1 MRFRIRLSAA
11 CLFIFLLSLACSAAA
26 AIDLEMAQEA
36 FATATRIEPADEQAP
51 AMAAYAGDQLLGY
64 VFETDDIAPI
74 PAYSGKPVNLLVALD
89 LDGYIRVARVLYHD
103 EPILLVGIP
112 EQRLQE
118 FAAAHVGAHA
128 GERIR
133 LGARREENERNVDA
147 ISGAT
152 VTVMVVNE
160 TIMRS
165 ARKVAAANG
174 LIAAEHEQ
182 PAATVRPE
190 VFSQKDWATLTGDG
204 SIRHL
209 RLTYGQVDEAFAGIA
224 EASGHAD
231 PTDTFID
238 LYYTYLNA
246 PTVGRNLLGERQF
259 ERLMAELEPAEHA
272 IAVMAMGDYSF
283 KGSGYVRGGIFDR
296 IQLNQHDRVINFRDL
311 DHERLSDV
319 YAAGIPTFS
328 EMDIF
333 IVREE
338 AEFDP
343 GASWQAELL
352 VRRATGPLTSEF
364 ISFSGDYLIPD
375 AYVERPEPV
384 EPEPMWVQAWR
395 AKTFQIVV
403 LGIGLAVLTLVL
415 LFQDTLVR
423 YSRLTWW
430 IRHGFLVYTVVFIG
444 WYALA
449 QLSVVNIFTFVHSL
463 ISGFSW
469 DTFLMDPLIF
479 ILWSFVAASLL
490 LWGRG
495 VFCGWLCPF
504 GAIQELV
511 NEIARKLKV
520 KQLELPFG
528 VHERLWA
535 IKYLVLLVLFGISLH
550 SFGAAERY
558 AEIEPFKTAIT
569 LRFQREAGYVF
580 YAVALIAISVV
591 NRKFY
596 CRYVCPLGA
605 GLAIP
610 ARFRLFDWLKR
621 HRGDCGEP
629 CQICANECEV
639 RAIHPDGRINA
650 NECHYCLDCQVTY
663 WNDHKC
669 PPMIKRR
676 KRFEKAA
683 RVSSSKSAFTQFK
696 AKPTRTEAVSLTTQE
711 E

>member
-1 MRFRIRLSAA
+1 MRSWIRLTAA
-11 CLFIFLLSLACSAAA
+11 CIFIFLLGLVGSANAA
-26 AIDLEMAQEA
+26 VDLELAREA
-36 FATATRIEPADEQAP
+36 FPAATRIEPASEQAP
-51 AMAAYAGDQLLGY
+51 AMAAFAGEQLLGY
-64 VFETDDIAPI
+64 VFETADIAPI

-89 LDGYIRVARVLYHD
+89 LDGRIQVARVLHHE

-118 FAAAHVGAHA
+118 FAAAHAGAHA
-128 GERIR
+128 SERIR
-133 LGARREENERNVDA
+133 LGARKEENERNVDA

-160 TIMRS
+160 TIMRA
-165 ARKVAAANG
+165 ARRVAAANG
-174 LIAAEHEQ
+174 MIAAEHEQ
-182 PAATVRPE
+182 PAATVRPD
-190 VFSQKDWATLTGDG
+190 VYSAKDWATLTGDG

-209 RLTYGQVDEAFAGIA
+209 HLTHGQVDEAFAGIA
-224 EASGHAD
+224 EASGSAAA
-231 PTDTFID
+231 TDTFID

-246 PTVGRNLLGERQF
+246 PTIGRNLLGDAQYTA
-259 ERLMAELEPAEHA
+259 LMAELQPGEHA
-272 IAVMAMGDYSF
+272 IAVMAEGDYSF

-296 IQLNQHDRVINFRDL
+296 IQLNQHGSTINFRDL
-311 DHERLSDV
+311 DHQRLSDV
-319 YAAGIPTFS
+319 YAAGMPAFS

-333 IVREE
+333 IIRAE

-343 GASWQAELL
+343 GAPWQAELL
-352 VRRATGPLTSEF
+352 VRRATGPLSSEF
-364 ISFSGDYLIPD
+364 VSFSGDYSIPE
-375 AYVERPEPV
+375 AYVERPAPV
-384 EPEPMWVQAWR
+384 EPEPMWVQVWR

-403 LGIGLAVLTLVL
+403 LSIGLSVLSLVL

-423 YSRLTWW
+423 RPGLTWW

-444 WYALA
+444 WYAMA
-449 QLSVVNIFTFVHSL
+449 QLSVVNVFTFVHSL
-463 ISGFSW
+463 MSGFSW

-504 GAIQELV
+504 GAIQELT
-511 NEIARKLKV
+511 NELARKLRV
-520 KQLELPFG
+520 KQLELPFA

-569 LRFQREAGYVF
+569 LKFQRKAGYVF
-580 YAVALIAISVV
+580 YAVVLIAISAV

-610 ARFRLFDWLKR
+610 ARLRLFDWLKR
-621 HRGDCGEP
+621 HRGDCGTP

-663 WNDHKC
+663 SNDQKC

-676 KRFEKAA
+676 RRFEKAA
-683 RVSSSKSAFTQFK
+683 RVSSGGSAFAEFK
-696 AKPTRTEAVSLTTQE
+696 TKQAPAATPSLTTLE